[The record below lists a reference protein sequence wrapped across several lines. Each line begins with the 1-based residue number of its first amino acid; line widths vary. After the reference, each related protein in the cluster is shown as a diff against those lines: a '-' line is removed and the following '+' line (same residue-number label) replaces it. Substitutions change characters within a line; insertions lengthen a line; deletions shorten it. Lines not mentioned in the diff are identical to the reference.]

1 MGPGVL
7 ADCTKVPF
15 VATSPPAQPGARNC
29 HDCCGHLPVVPW
41 LLARSQSSGES
52 LPACNAINRGHGSR
66 WLALLP
72 ADAVKIEMAS
82 GVLNPQGRSVPQS
95 HSTFLSGRRS
105 FHRTGAGANR
115 VESGAVPECPVGLCC
130 APALC
135 PVPCGLRPTPVRIA
149 VPRLSDA
156 GPPRSLLR
164 LARQQWE
171 LAGPNSTTPQ
181 QQHLTTHPPT
191 IVLRLPSSIGLAPL
205 GHRNP
210 GPSHVRF
217 HTYPGPG
224 LTLILASHP
233 SSCPAR
239 LPVGTT
245 LIDSHTCHAVHLPA
259 LFCR

>member
-29 HDCCGHLPVVPW
+29 HDCRGHLPVVPW

-115 VESGAVPECPVGLCC
+115 VESGAVPECNARENSRA
-130 APALC
+130 AP
-135 PVPCGLRPTPVRIA
+135 LRR
-149 VPRLSDA
+149 
-156 GPPRSLLR
+156 
-164 LARQQWE
+164 W
-171 LAGPNSTTPQ
+171 TPQ
-181 QQHLTTHPPT
+181 IPPLAARPPTMGAGWPKFHHSPTAAPHHPPT
-191 IVLRLPSSIGLAPL
+191 HHRFTAPVINRA
-205 GHRNP
+205 GSPRSP
-210 GPSHVRF
+210 QSGPISRPF
-217 HTYPGPG
+217 P
-224 LTLILASHP
+224 
-233 SSCPAR
+233 
-239 LPVGTT
+239 
-245 LIDSHTCHAVHLPA
+245 HLPRPRPDLNSRFPSIIMPGQA
-259 LFCR
+259 PRWNDTD

>member
-29 HDCCGHLPVVPW
+29 HDCRGHLPVVPW

-156 GPPRSLLR
+156 GPPDPSSCGSPANNGSW
-164 LARQQWE
+164 LAQIPP
-171 LAGPNSTTPQ
+171 LPNSSTSPP
-181 QQHLTTHPPT
+181 THPPSFYGS
-191 IVLRLPSSIGLAPL
+191 RHQSGWLPSVTAIRAHLTSVSTPTPAP
-205 GHRNP
+205 
-210 GPSHVRF
+210 
-217 HTYPGPG
+217 
-224 LTLILASHP
+224 A
-233 SSCPAR
+233 
-239 LPVGTT
+239 
-245 LIDSHTCHAVHLPA
+245 
-259 LFCR
+259 